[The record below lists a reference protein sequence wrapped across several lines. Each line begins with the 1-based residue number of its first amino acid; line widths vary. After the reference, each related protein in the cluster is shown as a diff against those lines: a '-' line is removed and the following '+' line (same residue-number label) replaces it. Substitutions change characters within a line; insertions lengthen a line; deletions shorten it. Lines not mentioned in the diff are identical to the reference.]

1 MKRNLLYFLMAITC
15 CSKLFAASG
24 GPDTYGYIWKDSNEP
39 GGPNYNWIDI
49 TTLPGAVQVTG
60 LSDDNNNGPFPIGFS
75 FQYYWYTV
83 SQFWVGS
90 NGYIAFNNGQISSPF
105 PTIPATTQPN
115 NYIAPFASDLNFDG
129 TTNPGSVYY
138 WTNTSNDTLIVSY
151 ENAPFWSPTAANGF
165 ISGANSFQV
174 ILSSVDSSITF
185 QYKLQSGTSAGTAN
199 ILSIGIENNSGNIGL
214 QHSYG
219 QYPLNNYAVK
229 YYFPGNSTYQVTDAA
244 VLWNNNDETGA
255 KFLLNNGPAF
265 TMTSTIKNT
274 GNQTLSAFNVQSQI
288 LDASNAVI
296 VTSTS
301 SAAVNNPGDEQL
313 ITQSNTFSPIA
324 NGTYRFITDLQLSGD
339 ATPSNNSKTMELVVV
354 DTSTVLVNL
363 QYCDNTSEGAGL
375 SWQGGNGGVGVY
387 FEPPF
392 SPFVIQR
399 LEYFIVTDPQAVGF
413 TAKVNANDG
422 INNAP
427 GTELVN
433 INVPA
438 TSITTNSWNQVL
450 LSSPLTVADTGVYVS
465 WIMNGEG
472 ITIGQDQTLPLC
484 NQTFEVL
491 GAGWA
496 INRYREIEDIMIR
509 MVVSTP
515 TGALTK
521 LNNSI
526 NQNANHIFPI
536 PFEQQLNLN
545 LTKEVQMVSVFN
557 STGQL
562 IESISCNN
570 KTNFTIDTSTWP
582 SGVYLMQ
589 LVENNRVVSKKIIK
603 G

>member
-1 MKRNLLYFLMAITC
+1 MKRNLLYFLLAITC

-129 TTNPGSVYY
+129 ATNPGSVYY

-570 KTNFTIDTSTWP
+570 KTNFTLDTSTWP

>member
-1 MKRNLLYFLMAITC
+1 MAITC